1 MSDYKL
7 YEYTE
12 QYQNLLEFL
21 EENPDIDEETIA
33 DTLGGIK
40 DSAEDK
46 ISNTAGLIQK
56 FKDDIELIK
65 KREQEL
71 NALRKQKQKTVE
83 SLTNYLLHNMKQLD
97 IKKIDNGTRVVSVAK
112 SPASAVIHRADKLP
126 EQYKKYKTVLTISD
140 DKLPKELQDKV
151 AESEVKY
158 EYREVLKYLKELAKS
173 GDESYK
179 EYAEL
184 ITDRT
189 NLRIK

>member
-1 MSDYKL
+1 MSDFKL

-12 QYQNLLEFL
+12 QYQGLLEFL
-21 EENPDIDEETIA
+21 EDNPDIDEQTIA

-40 DSAEDK
+40 DSAQDK
-46 ISNTAGLIQK
+46 IANTAGLIQK

-71 NALRKQKQKTVE
+71 NKLRKQKQNTVD

-112 SPASAVIHRADKLP
+112 SPASAVVRNVDALP
-126 EQYKKYKTVLTISD
+126 EQLKQYKTVINVD
-140 DKLPKELQDKV
+140 AKELPKEWLKH
-151 AESEVKY
+151 AEATEVKY
-158 EYREVLKYLKELAKS
+158 NYREVLDHLKELNES
-173 GDESYK
+173 GDNSYLR
-179 EYAEL
+179 YAEL

>member
-1 MSDYKL
+1 MSNYKL

-21 EENPDIDEETIA
+21 EDNPDIDEETIA

-83 SLTNYLLHNMKQLD
+83 SLTSYLLHNMKQLD

-112 SPASAVIHRADKLP
+112 SPASAVIHRADRLP

-140 DKLPKELQDKV
+140 DKLPKELQDRV
-151 AESEVKY
+151 AEAEVKY